1 MSIITTEAKVL
12 CLSGAGAKAI
22 HAVPLALASRIVQTD
37 HIVATIA
44 SIISYYVVLS
54 FEYDCHQP
62 AVAAEVNAG
71 VCVLWTWDILDGLVD
86 EAPQGQP
93 QLEVR
98 DCQNMSARRSPP
110 AVGQASQAFIQLA
123 LPRWVVDIAG
133 KSNAALKD
141 AN

>member
-1 MSIITTEAKVL
+1 MCVIAAEAKVV

-22 HAVPLALASRIVQTD
+22 HAVPGTLASCIVQTN
-37 HIVATIA
+37 HIATIVR
-44 SIISYYVVLS
+44 SIVSYYVVLS
-54 FEYDCHQP
+54 LKYDCHETSI
-62 AVAAEVNAG
+62 ATEVYAG
-71 VCVLWTWDILDGLVD
+71 VCVLWTGDVLDRLVD

-98 DCQNMSARRSPP
+98 DRQNVSARRSPP

-123 LPRWVVDIAG
+123 LPGWVVDIAG

>member
-1 MSIITTEAKVL
+1 MCVIAAEANVL

-22 HAVPLALASRIVQTD
+22 HAVPGALASRIVQTN
-37 HIVATIA
+37 HIAAIVT
-44 SIISYYVVLS
+44 SIVSYYVVLS
-54 FEYDCHQP
+54 LEYDGHETS
-62 AVAAEVNAG
+62 VATEVNAG
-71 VCVLWTWDILDGLVD
+71 VCVLWTWDVLYGLVD

-98 DCQNMSARRSPP
+98 YCQNVSARWSPP
-110 AVGQASQAFIQLA
+110 TVGQASQAFIQLA
-123 LPRWVVDIAG
+123 LPGWVVDIAG